1 MTTPATIMVVV
12 MIMVI
17 HMDMIM
23 IMEIIHI
30 MKIQMRIIIHTITET
45 IHMIIKT
52 TITERIHMIINTIS
66 TNMETKNMEITNMI
80 IKRNIIT
87 TMKSTPMNPVKNVA
101 IITLKN
107 RRNLYLINILF
118 PLQNVITIQN

>member
-12 MIMVI
+12 MIMVT
-17 HMDMIM
+17 HMDMM
-23 IMEIIHI
+23 VEIIHI
-30 MKIQMRIIIHTITET
+30 MKIQIRIIIHTITET
-45 IHMIIKT
+45 
-52 TITERIHMIINTIS
+52 IHMIINTIS
-66 TNMETKNMEITNMI
+66 TNMETKNTEITNMI

-107 RRNLYLINILF
+107 KRNLYLINILF
-118 PLQNVITIQN
+118 PLQSVITIQN